1 MVICISNRRYRIFND
16 CSILLTMKK
25 LLVFVLFLG
34 LTVLLN
40 TGVQVQ
46 CAMCKI
52 AAESGTQ
59 ADNSPVLGL
68 NQGILYLA
76 VVPYISF
83 SVIAFLWWR
92 GYKRR
97 QKEEAELGY

>member
-1 MVICISNRRYRIFND
+1 MS
-16 CSILLTMKK
+16 MKK
-25 LLVFVLFLG
+25 LLVLFVFFALILLFNAD
-34 LTVLLN
+34 T
-40 TGVQVQ
+40 QAQ
-46 CAMCKI
+46 CAMCKM

-97 QKEEAELGY
+97 QKEEAELGF